1 MTNDPRDS
9 ALQSACPVLASPRFG
24 ALPDMHNGQR
34 IVIAANGV
42 FAQVK
47 LDWLDCMLRIAEL
60 PSTPPLPYGTVE
72 ARIAFAFGVIP
83 VRLLEAFVE
92 AGRRK
97 LPDEIAGGLIYSRRT
112 GKLRLQVYD
121 ELQASPDGIAY
132 RMPPLEEDE
141 SIAVD
146 LHTHG
151 RSHAFWSP
159 IDDGD
164 DRGIKVAGVFG
175 HLHRDQPSA
184 AFRLAVNGFY
194 YPLRHPWEEPKPA
207 SEGLA
212 AGPRTSIL
220 NWLGWERGR
229 IWNM

>member
-9 ALQSACPVLASPRFG
+9 ALQSACPALAAPRFG
-24 ALPDMHNGQR
+24 ALPDMQNGQR

-42 FAQVK
+42 FVQVK

-60 PSTPPLPYGTVE
+60 PAAPPLPYGTVE

-92 AGRRK
+92 AGRMQ

-121 ELQASPDGIAY
+121 AWQASPDGIAY
-132 RMPPLEEDE
+132 WMPQLEGDE
-141 SIAVD
+141 TIAID

-151 RSHAFWSP
+151 RSRAFWSP
-159 IDDGD
+159 VDNGD

-175 HLHRDQPSA
+175 HLHLDKPSA

-194 YPLRHPWEEPKPA
+194 QPLRHPWEE
-207 SEGLA
+207 SEPTRDGLA
-212 AGPRTSIL
+212 AGPRRSIL
-220 NWLGWERGR
+220 NWLGWEGGR